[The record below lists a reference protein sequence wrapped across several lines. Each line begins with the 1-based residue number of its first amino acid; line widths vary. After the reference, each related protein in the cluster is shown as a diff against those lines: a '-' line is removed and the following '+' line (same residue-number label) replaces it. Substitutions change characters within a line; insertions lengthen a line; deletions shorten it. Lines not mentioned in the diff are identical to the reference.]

1 MEKTNDGGRAFPD
14 PGRAQSAKQR
24 QVLTET
30 GMTLR
35 DYFAAKAIQGM
46 LAVPDDQRYGDRAD
60 KSLSV
65 QAWQNWCVSGMVE
78 HAYRV
83 ADAMIA
89 ARAAAG
95 AA

>member
-35 DYFAAKAIQGM
+35 DYFAA
-46 LAVPDDQRYGDRAD
+46 
-60 KSLSV
+60 
-65 QAWQNWCVSGMVE
+65 
-78 HAYRV
+78 HAPIGV
-83 ADAMIA
+83 ADANDAFYRTHGRNARQSEMLEVLATMRGRYAEAMIA
-89 ARAAAG
+89 DRLNAG